1 MFFLLVEK
9 IRQKIERKTNVNV
22 FVQQQNDKKK
32 DPRTHS
38 FRGASKEFMT

>member
-1 MFFLLVEK
+1 MFFLRVEK

-32 DPRTHS
+32 DPQTHS
-38 FRGASKEFMT
+38 FRGESKEFMT

>member
-1 MFFLLVEK
+1 MFFLRVEK

-32 DPRTHS
+32 IPGRIRS
-38 FRGASKEFMT
+38 GAPSKEFMT

>member
-1 MFFLLVEK
+1 MFFLRIEK
-9 IRQKIERKTNVNV
+9 IRQKIERKKNVNV

-38 FRGASKEFMT
+38 FQGASKEFMT